1 MEIMKAEGSPR
12 AQRNKATYMS
22 DKEFADL
29 KQALKD
35 ALAFERG
42 ERRSLTVTRI
52 ESSYPTIASP
62 KIKRSH
68 KR

>member
-1 MEIMKAEGSPR
+1 MEIMKAKDSPK
-12 AQRNKATYMS
+12 AQRNKATYMN
-22 DKEFADL
+22 DHAFADL

-42 ERRSLTVTRI
+42 TRRELRVTRI
-52 ESSYPTIASP
+52 EGSRLP
-62 KIKRSH
+62 KALIKIQQSD